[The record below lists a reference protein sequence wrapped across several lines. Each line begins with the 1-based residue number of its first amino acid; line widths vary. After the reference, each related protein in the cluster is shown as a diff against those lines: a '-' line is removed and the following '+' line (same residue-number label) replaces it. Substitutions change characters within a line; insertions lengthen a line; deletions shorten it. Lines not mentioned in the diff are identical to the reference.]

1 MLGLFL
7 GLLLGLFLLLLFL
20 LVFLLLLLLLL
31 ILFGLLFF
39 FVLHFLAIVS
49 AQELLDLA
57 VCGLDVVQGL
67 LDRLERDLVIRFV
80 DAACLVLAGAEVLD
94 LLAAILDLDQTEC
107 GRRTLEEVTKSGE
120 FAKVLLVSI
129 WY

>member
-1 MLGLFL
+1 LLGLFL
-7 GLLLGLFLLLLFL
+7 GLFLWLFLLLLFL
-20 LVFLLLLLLLL
+20 LFLLFLLLFLLLLLL

-39 FVLHFLAIVS
+39 FVLHFLAVVS

-67 LDRLERDLVIRFV
+67 LDRLERDLIIWFV

-94 LLAAILDLDQTEC
+94 LLAAILNLDQTEC
-107 GRRTLEEVTKSGE
+107 GR
-120 FAKVLLVSI
+120 
-129 WY
+129 